1 MLTTVGGGVVEPQGR
16 PPPIP
21 PPIST
26 KHGSDVGRF
35 VSSELTAASEGLGVG
50 ASDVGSSVVG
60 SALGLVRETGLGV
73 PMISVSTVVG
83 GPQVDG
89 EVGLDLP
96 LFPLPLPLPDGTISL
111 VMISS

>member
-1 MLTTVGGGVVEPQGR
+1 MLTTVGGGVEPQGK

-60 SALGLVRETGLGV
+60 SELGLVRATGLCV
-73 PMISVSTVVG
+73 PMLISVSTVVG

-89 EVGLDLP
+89 EVGPDLP

-111 VMISS
+111 VIISS